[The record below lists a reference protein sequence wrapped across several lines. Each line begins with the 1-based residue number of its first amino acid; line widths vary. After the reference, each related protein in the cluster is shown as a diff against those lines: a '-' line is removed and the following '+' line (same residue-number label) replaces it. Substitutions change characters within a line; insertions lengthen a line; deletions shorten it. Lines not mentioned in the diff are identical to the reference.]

1 MDYKKAY
8 QELSQVVMESDNLG
22 LMSKLRNINSQIV
35 EEEQPPKKADY
46 MKREERKQAIMNEK
60 DATKR
65 QKLIQEN
72 MELFKGE
79 K

>member
-22 LMSKLRNINSQIV
+22 LMSKLRNMNRQSV
-35 EEEQPPKKADY
+35 PEGQPPKKADY

>member
-1 MDYKKAY
+1 
-8 QELSQVVMESDNLG
+8 
-22 LMSKLRNINSQIV
+22 
-35 EEEQPPKKADY
+35 